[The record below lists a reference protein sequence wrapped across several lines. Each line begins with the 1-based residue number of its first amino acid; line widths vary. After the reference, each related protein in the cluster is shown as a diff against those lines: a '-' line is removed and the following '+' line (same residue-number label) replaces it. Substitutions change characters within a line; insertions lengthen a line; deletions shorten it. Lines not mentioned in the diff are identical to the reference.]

1 MNARIETLQNT
12 GEGYAA
18 RIWRHFQADSFA
30 RNGLR
35 IIIMLFVAAALAPF
49 LANSH
54 AIVRISDGQVT
65 FPVFRSLEAIEW
77 RFLLYLP
84 MACLFFLMR
93 RSFLRFPRFDLASLT
108 LLCIL
113 AWLVAVVMPIH
124 FSLSGVTAYQG
135 EATSNFWTFSV
146 DVGRGFWILVIY
158 GLLLFFVTRRSDKFL
173 RWPQLNLTFIPLLVI
188 IVELALAFWH
198 PINDPTND
206 RDRGAS
212 FKLMPLIPY
221 SPIESSKDQYMA
233 PSIKHWCG
241 TDETGRDVAARMLHG
256 ARTSLAIGFV
266 AQSVALIVGT
276 TLGGL
281 AGYYRSWLDIG
292 LSRVMEVVDS
302 IPQLLLILVVIGLF
316 DTQNNMFYI
325 MVVIGLTNWTGL
337 ARLVRGEFLRIG
349 SQQFPQ
355 AARALGA
362 NDLRVILHHLLP
374 NSLGPILVSST
385 FGVASAIL
393 IESSLSFLGFGMQA
407 PTPSWGDLLSEARQV
422 IDFAWWLAFFP
433 GLAILIT
440 IMSYNFVGEGLRDA
454 VDPRLK
460 VK

>member
-1 MNARIETLQNT
+1 MKAAAESHEIYHESYT
-12 GEGYAA
+12 A
-18 RIWRHFQADSFA
+18 RIWRHFQADTFA
-30 RNGLR
+30 RYGLR
-35 IIIMLFVAAALAPF
+35 MVIVLFFVAALAPF

-54 AIVRISDGQVT
+54 ALIRVADGQVS
-65 FPVFRSLEAIEW
+65 FPIFPSLEPIEW
-77 RFLLYLP
+77 RFLLYVPL
-84 MACLFFLMR
+84 AAIVYLLR
-93 RSFLRFPRFDLASLT
+93 RRLALY
-108 LLCIL
+108 
-113 AWLVAVVMPIH
+113 P
-124 FSLSGVTAYQG
+124 
-135 EATSNFWTFSV
+135 
-146 DVGRGFWILVIY
+146 GRGF
-158 GLLLFFVTRRSDKFL
+158 LLLAC
-173 RWPQLNLTFIPLLVI
+173 VI
-188 IVELALAFWH
+188 VAVEIALATTH
-198 PINDPTND
+198 PVNDATND
-206 RDRGAS
+206 RDRPAS
-212 FKLMPLIPY
+212 FKLLPIIPY
-221 SPIESSKDQYMA
+221 SPIESSADQFA
-233 PSIKHWCG
+233 PPSLKHWCG

-266 AQSVALIVGT
+266 AQSVALLVGT

-292 LSRVMEVVDS
+292 LSRVMEVIDS

-316 DTQNNMFYI
+316 DSQNNMFYI
-325 MVVIGLTNWTGL
+325 MVIIGLTNWTGL
-337 ARLVRGEFLRIG
+337 ARLVRGEFLRLG

-355 AARALGA
+355 AAKALGA
-362 NDLRVILHHLLP
+362 SDVRVILQHLLP
-374 NSLGPILVSST
+374 NALGPILVAST

-407 PTPSWGDLLSEARQV
+407 PTPSWGDILNEARQV